1 MNNDLLKKRMELID
15 KIMLRW
21 KMKKLVLKQQLQN
34 QEDKK

>member
-21 KMKKLVLKQQLQN
+21 KLKKLVLKQQLQN